1 MPKAMGIRDNNTCTI
16 CGRIEPASR
25 SCMGQQFKCSS
36 CMDAMVSRHQLSFA
50 KLHITKHKL
59 PHFLA
64 THVYQYLH
72 GKATHR
78 HAKSRIMFARFL
90 QGKVETPSSLAALHH
105 ALAAPIIE
113 LACLATERICSPGS
127 RTWSLDQTP
136 GKSGP
141 GVPGAMALDVT
152 KVALA
157 CRQNVRRLRVQAL
170 VL

>member
-1 MPKAMGIRDNNTCTI
+1 MGIRDTNTCTI
-16 CGRIEPASR
+16 CGRIEPAAR

-78 HAKSRIMFARFL
+78 HAKRRIMVARFL

-105 ALAAPIIE
+105 SLAAPIIE
-113 LACLATERICSPGS
+113 WHQSE
-127 RTWSLDQTP
+127 
-136 GKSGP
+136 SGMFGHRANLFNRLTDLVIGP
-141 GVPGAMALDVT
+141 DT
-152 KVALA
+152 
-157 CRQNVRRLRVQAL
+157 RQVRSWCPWCHGTGCD
-170 VL
+170 